1 MKKLYHWMIQQKAGT
16 VLAVGLFFLINLL
29 SYQWP
34 IRLDLTAEKR
44 YSIDSTSRS
53 IIRSLDDE
61 LELVVFLKGG
71 YPSGFKKLATSTD
84 EFLSLL
90 QAENPSRFRYRF
102 ISPMDEVENGK
113 LWGDSLIKLGA
124 LNINLTVQKK
134 AGQSSN
140 IIFPVALIRYKGQQ
154 SLVTLLPG
162 ASRSI
167 SQVELNQA
175 EALMEHQFTSSIDKL
190 LHPKRPGI
198 AYETGHGEPIDERT
212 YQLRMALQPNYE
224 LRTLDLTKQPI
235 VPVGVDV
242 LMIVKPSLR
251 FNEKEKF
258 KIDQFVMRGGKLIC
272 FLDHLYAEMDSFARK
287 SELVAFD
294 RDLNI
299 EDLFFKY
306 GARINPDLLM
316 DLRCEVSYVQVGG
329 TAQQPQNEFL
339 PWNYF
344 PLAVA
349 PVADNKLK
357 TAGYVSMRFA
367 NSIDTIQTPGVIKTP
382 LLASSD
388 RARVISTPAL
398 ISLNEN
404 STLPENKLFNRSSIP
419 CAFLLE
425 GQLSSLYRN
434 RVVSSLMDSLTP
446 AGMSFIP
453 QTNRGAVILV
463 GDGDIVLN
471 DYIPAVNEQG
481 QYDPEAPLVPTE
493 MGWNKYTQ
501 FEYLTGGD
509 AGRYFIPV
517 ANKEFLLNSVE
528 YLVSNSAIS
537 RLRSKEIALRLLD
550 GEKVKASRIQW
561 QLITLLAPLVLLVL
575 VAYSVLFWRK
585 KQFVR

>member
-61 LELVVFLKGG
+61 LELVVFLKGE

-175 EALMEHQFTSSIDKL
+175 EALMEYQFTSSIDRL

-463 GDGDIVLN
+463 GDGDLVLN

-481 QYDPEAPLVPTE
+481 QYDPQAPLVPTE

>member
-61 LELVVFLKGG
+61 LELVVFLKGE

-367 NSIDTIQTPGVIKTP
+367 NSIDTIQTLGVIKTP

-463 GDGDIVLN
+463 GDGDLVLN

-481 QYDPEAPLVPTE
+481 QYDPQAPLVPTE

>member
-61 LELVVFLKGG
+61 LELVVFLKGE

-175 EALMEHQFTSSIDKL
+175 EALMEYQFTSSIDKL

-463 GDGDIVLN
+463 GDGDLVLN

-481 QYDPEAPLVPTE
+481 QYDPQAPLVPTE

-585 KQFVR
+585 KQFAR

>member
-1 MKKLYHWMIQQKAGT
+1 MKQLYYWMLHNKVGT
-16 VLAVGLFFLINLL
+16 ALAVGLFFCINFL
-29 SYQWP
+29 SFQWP
-34 IRLDLTAEKR
+34 LRIDLTAEKR
-44 YSIDSTSRS
+44 YSIDSASRS
-53 IIRSLDDE
+53 VIRSLDDE
-61 LELVVFLKGG
+61 LELVVFLKGE
-71 YPSGFKKLATSTD
+71 YPSGFKKLATSAD
-84 EFLSLL
+84 QFLSLL

-102 ISPMDEVENGK
+102 ISQMDEVENGK

-140 IIFPVALIRYKGQQ
+140 IIFPVALLRYKGQQ

-175 EALMEHQFTSSIDKL
+175 EALMEYQFISSIDKL
-190 LHPKRPGI
+190 MHPKRPGI
-198 AYETGHGEPIDERT
+198 AYETGHGEPLDERT
-212 YQLRMALQPNYE
+212 YQLRMALQTDYE

-235 VPVGVDV
+235 VPSGVDV

-251 FNEKEKF
+251 FSEKEKF

-287 SELVAFD
+287 SELIAFD

-329 TAQQPQNEFL
+329 TVQQPQNEFL

-357 TAGYVSMRFA
+357 TAGYVSMRFV

-404 STLPENKLFNRSSIP
+404 STLPENKIFNRSSIP
-419 CAFLLE
+419 CAYLLE
-425 GQLSSLYRN
+425 GKLSSLYKN

-453 QTNRGAVILV
+453 QADKGAVIVV
-463 GDGDIVLN
+463 GDGDLVLN

-481 QYDPEAPLVPTE
+481 QYDPQAPLVPTE

-517 ANKEFLLNSVE
+517 ANKEFLLNCVE

-537 RLRSKEIALRLLD
+537 RLRSKEITLRLLD
-550 GEKVKASRIQW
+550 GEKVKTSRIQW

-585 KQFVR
+585 KQFAR

>member
-61 LELVVFLKGG
+61 LELVVFLKGE

-175 EALMEHQFTSSIDKL
+175 EALMEYQFTSSIDKL

-463 GDGDIVLN
+463 GDGDLVLN

-481 QYDPEAPLVPTE
+481 QYDPQAPLVPTE

>member
-61 LELVVFLKGG
+61 LELVVFLKGE

-175 EALMEHQFTSSIDKL
+175 EALMEYQFTSSIDKL
-190 LHPKRPGI
+190 LHPKRPGF

-463 GDGDIVLN
+463 GDGDLVLN

>member
-34 IRLDLTAEKR
+34 VRLDLTAEKR

-61 LELVVFLKGG
+61 LELVVFLKGE

-272 FLDHLYAEMDSFARK
+272 FLDHLNAEMDSFARK

-294 RDLNI
+294 RNLNI

-463 GDGDIVLN
+463 GDGDLVLN

-481 QYDPEAPLVPTE
+481 QYDPQAPLVPTE

-517 ANKEFLLNSVE
+517 ANKEFLLNCVE

-537 RLRSKEIALRLLD
+537 RLRSKEITLRLLD

>member
-61 LELVVFLKGG
+61 LELVVFLKGE

>member
-61 LELVVFLKGG
+61 LELVVFLKGE

-463 GDGDIVLN
+463 GDGDLVLN

>member
-61 LELVVFLKGG
+61 LELVVFLKGE

-175 EALMEHQFTSSIDKL
+175 EALMEYQFTSSIDKL

-463 GDGDIVLN
+463 GDGDLVLN

-481 QYDPEAPLVPTE
+481 QYDPQAPLVPTE

-517 ANKEFLLNSVE
+517 ANKEFLLNCVE

-537 RLRSKEIALRLLD
+537 RLRSKEITLRLLD

-561 QLITLLAPLVLLVL
+561 QLINLLAPLVLLVL
-575 VAYSVLFWRK
+575 VAYGVLFWRK
-585 KQFVR
+585 KQFAR

>member
-1 MKKLYHWMIQQKAGT
+1 MKKLYHLIIQYKAGA
-16 VLAVGLFFLINLL
+16 VLAVGLFFFINLL
-29 SYQWP
+29 SYQWLV
-34 IRLDLTAEKR
+34 RLDLTAEKR

-61 LELVVFLKGG
+61 LELVVFLKGE

-102 ISPMDEVENGK
+102 ISPMDEVEPGK
-113 LWGDSLIKLGA
+113 IWGDSLIKLGA

-175 EALMEHQFTSSIDKL
+175 EALMEYQFTSSIDKL

-212 YQLRMALQPNYE
+212 YQLRMALQPDYE

-235 VPVGVDV
+235 VPAGVDV

-251 FNEKEKF
+251 FSEKEKF

-299 EDLFFKY
+299 EDLFFRY
-306 GARINPDLLM
+306 GVRINPDLLM

-344 PLAVA
+344 PLAAA
-349 PVADNKLK
+349 PVTDNKLK

-367 NSIDTIQTPGVIKTP
+367 NSIDTIQTPGVTKTP

-404 STLPENKLFNRSSIP
+404 STLPENKLFSRSSIP

-425 GQLSSLYRN
+425 GQLSSLYKN
-434 RVVSSLMDSLTP
+434 RVVSSLIDSLTP

-453 QTNRGAVILV
+453 QTNRGVVILV
-463 GDGDIVLN
+463 GDGDLVLN

-481 QYDPEAPLVPTE
+481 QYDPQAPLVPTE

-537 RLRSKEIALRLLD
+537 RLRSKEITLRLLD
-550 GEKVKASRIQW
+550 GEEVKASRIQW

-575 VAYSVLFWRK
+575 VGYSILFWRK
-585 KQFVR
+585 KRFAR

>member
-1 MKKLYHWMIQQKAGT
+1 MKKLYHWMLQHKAGT
-16 VLAVGLFFLINLL
+16 AVAVGLFFLINLL

-34 IRLDLTAEKR
+34 VRVDLTAEKR
-44 YSIDSTSRS
+44 YSIDSASRS
-53 IIRSLDDE
+53 LIRSLDEE
-61 LELVVFLKGG
+61 LELVVFLKGE

-84 EFLSLL
+84 QFLSLL

-102 ISPMDEVENGK
+102 LSPMDEVEPGK
-113 LWGDSLIKLGA
+113 GWGDSLIKLGA

-140 IIFPVALIRYKGQQ
+140 IIFPVALLRYKGQQ
-154 SLVTLLPG
+154 TLVTLLPG

-167 SQVELNQA
+167 SQIELNQA
-175 EALMEHQFTSSIDKL
+175 EALMEYQFTSSIDKL

-198 AYETGHGEPIDERT
+198 AYEIGHGEPVDERT
-212 YQLRMALQPNYE
+212 YQLRMALQPDYE

-235 VPVGVDV
+235 VPLGVDV
-242 LMIVKPSLR
+242 LMIVKPALR
-251 FNEKEKF
+251 FSEKEKF

-329 TAQQPQNEFL
+329 TAEQPQNEFL

-344 PLAVA
+344 PLATA

-367 NSIDTIQTPGVIKTP
+367 NSIDTIQTPGVRKTP
-382 LLASSD
+382 LLASSE

-404 STLPENKLFNRSSIP
+404 STLPENKLFNRSAIP

-425 GQLSSLYRN
+425 GQLSSLYKN
-434 RVVSSLMDSLTP
+434 RVVSTFMDSLTP

-453 QTNRGAVILV
+453 QTAQGAVILV
-463 GDGDIVLN
+463 GDGDLVLN

-481 QYDPEAPLVPTE
+481 QYDPQAPLVPTE

-517 ANKEFLLNSVE
+517 ANKEFLLNCVE
-528 YLVSNSAIS
+528 YLVSNPSIS
-537 RLRSKEIALRLLD
+537 RLRSKEITLRLLD
-550 GEKVKASRIQW
+550 GEKVKASRVQW

-575 VAYSVLFWRK
+575 VAYGVLFWRK
-585 KQFVR
+585 KQFAR

>member
-61 LELVVFLKGG
+61 LELVVFLKGE

-357 TAGYVSMRFA
+357 TAGYISMRFA

-463 GDGDIVLN
+463 GDGDLVLN

>member
-29 SYQWP
+29 TYQWP
-34 IRLDLTAEKR
+34 VRLDLTAEKR

-61 LELVVFLKGG
+61 LELVVFLKGE

-140 IIFPVALIRYKGQQ
+140 IIFPVALLRYKGQQ

-175 EALMEHQFTSSIDKL
+175 EALMEYQFTSSIDKL

-463 GDGDIVLN
+463 GDGDLVLN

-481 QYDPEAPLVPTE
+481 QYDPQAPLVPTE

-561 QLITLLAPLVLLVL
+561 QLITLLAPLVLLGL
-575 VAYSVLFWRK
+575 VAYSMLFWRK
-585 KQFVR
+585 KQFAR